1 MTKKEHRRYCQKVA
15 KALPCDWAINPQLE
29 RHVVRA
35 AASSAEFEK
44 RPAMIDIAVYRSHE
58 ATSPV
63 VILRTPKVQDMT
75 IKDAIYAVQ
84 NEADRQHAL
93 PPWERSWSKGQ
104 HTFGATITAGDALWA
119 KKGDAGSFL
128 EVDSLLSGD
137 TLSLV
142 AKLPSQ

>member
-1 MTKKEHRRYCQKVA
+1 MLYTHFPGPGHGVTYGKIRDLPWGSHGVLSTTSLMTKKEHRRYCQKVA

-44 RPAMIDIAVYRSHE
+44 RPAVIDIAVYRSHE
-58 ATSPV
+58 ATSPM

-75 IKDAIYAVQ
+75 IRDAIYAVQ

-93 PPWERSWSKGQ
+93 PPWER
-104 HTFGATITAGDALWA
+104 
-119 KKGDAGSFL
+119 
-128 EVDSLLSGD
+128 
-137 TLSLV
+137 
-142 AKLPSQ
+142 